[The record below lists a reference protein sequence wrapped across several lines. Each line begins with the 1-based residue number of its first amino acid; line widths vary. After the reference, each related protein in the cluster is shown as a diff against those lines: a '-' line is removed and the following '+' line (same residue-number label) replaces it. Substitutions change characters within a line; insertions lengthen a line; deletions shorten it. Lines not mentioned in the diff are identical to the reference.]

1 MTWSTTPEAARPKR
15 SGPPVT
21 AVEADLAR
29 SRRAPLH
36 WLLRL
41 VALVIVALL
50 VLAVIVALRLL
61 GGGTPLY
68 RAEDAHFRYGSI
80 GSELPSGIPERVW
93 HALPHLFPEAFK
105 GRADYAAFGFLYDND
120 RGDRGRT
127 GVALPIGISQRERL
141 GVDLVWFNCALC
153 HAGTYRTAPEA
164 EPVIVD
170 GMPSNNL
177 DLHAFIDLMLSAAD
191 DPRMEP
197 DALIGAMREAGV
209 GLDPIDGLI
218 WRIAVFPALR
228 EGLVAQAAALAP
240 LLARQPDWG
249 IGRVD
254 TFNPYKVLEF
264 HVPAEDLSDTEIVGA
279 SDFPS
284 IWLQGPR
291 EGMWLH
297 WDGNNDSLAE
307 RNLSASLGAGVTPAS
322 VDHRSVGRVAAWL
335 ADLPPPPSPHAPDPD
350 AVERGRAI
358 YMVRCAD
365 CHGFQGADGAYVF
378 EGASLGTVEPLE
390 RIGTDPARL
399 DSYTQVFSDRQ
410 NAELFAG
417 TPHAFSR
424 FRKTE
429 GYANMPLD
437 GLWLRG
443 PYLHNG
449 SIPTL
454 ADLLMPP
461 EERPPSF
468 LRDGDVIDPR
478 GGFVS
483 PACEPGT
490 PNCFDTR
497 QPGNSNGGHSYGTG
511 LGGAEK
517 ADLLAYLLTF

>member
-1 MTWSTTPEAARPKR
+1 VNWSTTPEAARPKR
-15 SGPPVT
+15 SGPPAT

-29 SRRAPLH
+29 SRRRPLR

-41 VALVIVALL
+41 AALVLLLAL
-50 VLAVIVALRLL
+50 VVAVIAALRLL
-61 GGGTPLY
+61 GSGTPLY
-68 RAEDAHFRYGSI
+68 RTDAAHFRYGSI
-80 GSELPSGIPERVW
+80 GSEVPSGIPERVW
-93 HALPHLFPEAFK
+93 HALPHLFPEEFE
-105 GRADYAAFGFLYDND
+105 GRTDYAAFGFLYDDD
-120 RGDRGRT
+120 RGASGT
-127 GVALPIGISQRERL
+127 ALPIGISQRERL

-153 HAGTYRTAPEA
+153 HAGTYRTEPGA
-164 EPVIVD
+164 EPVIVN

-177 DLHAFIDLMLSAAD
+177 DLNRFIELVLSAAD

-197 DALIGAMREAGV
+197 GALMDAMREAGV
-209 GLDPIDGLI
+209 GLDPIDRLI

-228 EGLVAQAAALAP
+228 EGLVAQAAALGP
-240 LLARQPDWG
+240 LLERQPDWG
-249 IGRVD
+249 LGRVD

-264 HVPAEDLSDTEIVGA
+264 HIPAEDLSDAEIVGA
-279 SDFPS
+279 SDYPS

-307 RNLSASLGAGVTPAS
+307 RNLSASLGAGVTPET
-322 VDHRSVGRVAAWL
+322 VDHRSVARVAAWL
-335 ADLPPPPSPHAPDPD
+335 SDLPPPPSPHAPDPE

-358 YMVRCAD
+358 YMVQCAA
-365 CHGFQGADGAYVF
+365 CHGYQGADGAYVF
-378 EGASLGTVEPLE
+378 EGAALGTVEPLE

-399 DSYTQVFSDRQ
+399 DSYTQAFSDRQ

-417 TPHAFSR
+417 TPHAFQR
-424 FRKTE
+424 FRKTG

-449 SIPTL
+449 SVPTL
-454 ADLLMPP
+454 ADLLLPP
-461 EERPPSF
+461 EERPVSF
-468 LRDGDVIDPR
+468 RRDSDVIDPR

-483 PACEPGT
+483 ADCEPQAPT
-490 PNCFDTR
+490 CFDTSER
-497 QPGNSNGGHSYGTG
+497 GNSNAGHLYGTD
-511 LGGAEK
+511 LADAEK